1 MQTIKPRAIFVPST
15 SEYIVR
21 GGGVLKIR
29 PCLDAAL
36 KAWRERF
43 FEIQLLPRS

>member
-1 MQTIKPRAIFVPST
+1 MQTVKPRAIFVPST
-15 SEYIVR
+15 GEYIVR
-21 GGGVLKIR
+21 GCGILKIR

-43 FEIQLLPRS
+43 FELQLLPRN